1 MRGVASRS
9 QEMERRSLSAH
20 QAAEPLN
27 LLNDREEFHMRGT
40 TTRRTNRRIATAF
53 LLVAVASSL
62 VLQTQN
68 VPTTH
73 AASREPVRARHGI
86 VASTNEIASHVGVDI
101 MKRGGNAVDAAIAV
115 AFALAVTHPAAGNLG
130 GGGFMM
136 IRLNDGRTTA
146 IDYREMAPAAA
157 TRNIYLDKNG
167 KVIEGE
173 GGSIE
178 GYRAAGVPG
187 TVRGME
193 LALKKY
199 GSGKM
204 SWAQLIEPARRLA
217 ANGFNVTYT
226 LSRSLRGSREYLSKY
241 PETKRIYLNN
251 GKFHNEGDVFVQP
264 DLAATFA
271 RLQQRGPNEF
281 YTGQTAQL
289 IAADMKRNNGLLT
302 LDDLR
307 GYVAK
312 ERQPLRGNY
321 RGYEVIS
328 MPPPSSGGAVLI
340 EMLNILEG
348 YDFKKM
354 DWASSNRYH
363 LMTEAMRRA
372 FADRA
377 EYMGDTDFAKVPLA
391 GLVDKRYAAQL
402 RNTIDPERAS
412 SSEQVKAGKPVGYES
427 DETTHFTVVDA
438 DGNAVANTYTLNN
451 SYGSAVVAK
460 GTGLIMNDEMDDFA
474 AKPGTPNLY
483 GLIQGERNAVAPR
496 KRPLSAMTPT
506 FVLRKDGS
514 LWFTVGSPGGPT
526 IINTVLDVIT
536 NVIDYGMNIQQAI
549 DAPRIHHQW
558 LPDEL
563 VFEPYGLS
571 GDTQNALT
579 ARGHKLAKPRYLGDA
594 EGIMIEEKT
603 GVRLGATDPRRSD
616 GLAVGY

>member
-1 MRGVASRS
+1 MKEMRSKLFLGLRVLLAV
-9 QEMERRSLSAH
+9 SLIAVFCST
-20 QAAEPLN
+20 QIPSVSP
-27 LLNDREEFHMRGT
+27 GSSST
-40 TTRRTNRRIATAF
+40 T
-53 LLVAVASSL
+53 L
-62 VLQTQN
+62 
-68 VPTTH
+68 

-86 VASTNEIASHVGVDI
+86 VASTNEIASKVGVEI

-115 AFALAVTHPAAGNLG
+115 AFALTVTHPAAGNLG

-136 IRLNDGRTTA
+136 IRLQNGTTTA

-157 TRNIYLDKNG
+157 TRNVYLDKNG
-167 KVIEGE
+167 NVIEGE
-173 GGSIE
+173 GGPLE

-199 GSGKM
+199 GSGRLT
-204 SWAQLIEPARRLA
+204 WAQLIEPARRLA
-217 ANGFNVTYT
+217 ANGFTVNNT
-226 LSRSLRGSREYLSKY
+226 LARGLRGNREYLSKY
-241 PETKRIYLNN
+241 TETKRIYLNN
-251 GKFHNEGDVFVQP
+251 GKFYNEGDLFVQP
-264 DLAATFA
+264 DLAATFG

-281 YTGQTAQL
+281 YEGQTAQL
-289 IAADMKRNNGLLT
+289 IAADMKRHNGLMT

-348 YDFKKM
+348 YDLKKM
-354 DWASSNRYH
+354 DWASSDRYH

-377 EYMGDTDFAKVPLA
+377 EYMGDADFVKVPIA
-391 GLVDKRYAAQL
+391 GLIDKKYAAQL
-402 RNTIDPERAS
+402 RQTINPERAS
-412 SSEQVKAGKPVGYES
+412 SSEQVKAGKPLGYES
-427 DETTHFTVVDA
+427 EETTHFAVVDA
-438 DGNAVANTYTLNN
+438 EGNAVANTYTLNN
-451 SYGSAVVAK
+451 SYGSAAVAR
-460 GTGLIMNDEMDDFA
+460 GTGLLLNDEMDDFA

-549 DAPRIHHQW
+549 DAPRIYHQW

-603 GVRLGATDPRRSD
+603 GMRLGATDPRRSD

>member
-1 MRGVASRS
+1 MFQSRIRAIASFVGV
-9 QEMERRSLSAH
+9 SLLIVSILCLP
-20 QAAEPLN
+20 QSGRLPGVELAA
-27 LLNDREEFHMRGT
+27 
-40 TTRRTNRRIATAF
+40 
-53 LLVAVASSL
+53 
-62 VLQTQN
+62 
-68 VPTTH
+68 H
-73 AASREPVRARHGI
+73 AASRDPVRARHGV
-86 VASTNEIASHVGVDI
+86 VASTNEVASQVGVDI

-136 IRLNDGRTTA
+136 IRLKDGRTTA

-157 TRNIYLDKNG
+157 DRNVYLDKNG
-167 KVIEGE
+167 NVIKGE

-199 GSGKM
+199 GSHRLTW
-204 SWAQLIEPARRLA
+204 SQLIEPARRLA
-217 ANGFNVTYT
+217 ANGFTVTNS
-226 LSRSLRGSREYLSKY
+226 LARGLRGNRDYLSKY

-251 GKFHNEGDVFVQP
+251 GKFYNEGDLFVQP
-264 DLAATFA
+264 ELGATFA
-271 RLQQRGPNEF
+271 RLQRGGPTEF
-281 YTGQTAQL
+281 YEGQTAKL
-289 IAADMKRNNGLLT
+289 IVEDLKRHDGLITMDDM
-302 LDDLR
+302 R

-312 ERQPLRGNY
+312 ERETLRGTY

-328 MPPPSSGGAVLI
+328 MPPPSSGGAVLL

-348 YDFKKM
+348 YDLKKM
-354 DWASSNRYH
+354 DWASSDRYH

-377 EYMGDTDFAKVPLA
+377 EYMGDTDFVKVPIA
-391 GLVDKRYAAQL
+391 GLIDKSYASKL
-402 RNTIDPERAS
+402 RNSIDPQRAS
-412 SSEQVKAGKPVGYES
+412 TSEQVKAGKPTGYES

-460 GTGLIMNDEMDDFA
+460 GTGIIMNDEMDDFA

-526 IINTVLDVIT
+526 IINTVFDVIT
-536 NVIDYGMNIQQAI
+536 NVIDYNMDIQQAI

-563 VFEPYGLS
+563 VYEPYGLS
-571 GDTQNALT
+571 GDTQKALSQ
-579 ARGHKLAKPRYLGDA
+579 RGHKLVDKPRYLGDC

-603 GVRLGATDPRRSD
+603 GIRLGATDPRRSD

>member
-1 MRGVASRS
+1 MKLKPFMTKQFLPMIAVIAALCLTQIAPMR
-9 QEMERRSLSAH
+9 
-20 QAAEPLN
+20 
-27 LLNDREEFHMRGT
+27 
-40 TTRRTNRRIATAF
+40 
-53 LLVAVASSL
+53 LVAV
-62 VLQTQN
+62 
-68 VPTTH
+68 
-73 AASREPVRARHGI
+73 AASREPVRARQGI
-86 VASTNEIASHVGVDI
+86 VASTNEVASRVGVDI

-136 IRLNDGRTTA
+136 IRLRDGRATA

-157 TRNIYLDKNG
+157 TRDIYLDKNG
-167 KVIEGE
+167 NVIEGE

-199 GSGKM
+199 GSGKLT
-204 SWAQLIEPARRLA
+204 WAQLVEPARRLA
-217 ANGFNVTYT
+217 ANGFTVTYS
-226 LSRSLRGSREYLSKY
+226 LARGLRGNREYLSKY

-251 GKFHNEGDVFVQP
+251 GKFYNEGDVFVQT
-264 DLAATFA
+264 DLAATFT

-281 YTGQTAQL
+281 YEGETARL
-289 IAADMKRNNGLLT
+289 IAADMKRHNGLMT

-321 RGYEVIS
+321 RGYEVLS

-348 YDFKKM
+348 YDLKKM
-354 DWASSNRYH
+354 DWASSDRYH

-377 EYMGDTDFAKVPLA
+377 EYMGDTDFVKVPLA
-391 GLVDKRYAAQL
+391 GLIDKKYAAQL
-402 RNTIDPERAS
+402 RQTINPDRAS
-412 SSEQVKAGKPVGYES
+412 SSEQVKAGKPMGYES

-438 DGNAVANTYTLNN
+438 EGNAVANTYTLNN
-451 SYGSAVVAK
+451 SYGSAAVAK
-460 GTGLIMNDEMDDFA
+460 GTGLLLNDEMDDFA
-474 AKPGTPNLY
+474 AKPGTPNFY

-526 IINTVLDVIT
+526 IINTALCVIT

-563 VFEPYGLS
+563 IFEPYGLS

-603 GVRLGATDPRRSD
+603 GTRLGATDPRRSD

>member
-1 MRGVASRS
+1 MKMWTCRTIRTLVALIVLAATA
-9 QEMERRSLSAH
+9 SL
-20 QAAEPLN
+20 PLN
-27 LLNDREEFHMRGT
+27 TYRPM
-40 TTRRTNRRIATAF
+40 
-53 LLVAVASSL
+53 SS
-62 VLQTQN
+62 VL
-68 VPTTH
+68 

-86 VASTNEIASHVGVDI
+86 VASTNEVASQVGVDI
-101 MKRGGNAVDAAIAV
+101 MKRGGNAIDAAIAV

-136 IRLNDGRTTA
+136 VRLKDGRATA

-157 TRNIYLDKNG
+157 HRDVYLDKNG

-199 GSGKM
+199 GSHRLTW
-204 SWAQLIEPARRLA
+204 SQLIEPARRLA
-217 ANGFNVTYT
+217 ANGFIVTNS
-226 LSRSLRGSREYLSKY
+226 LARGLRGNREYLSKY

-251 GKFHNEGDVFVQP
+251 GKFYNEGDLFVQP
-264 DLAATFA
+264 ELGATFA
-271 RLQQRGPNEF
+271 RLQRSGPNEF
-281 YTGQTAQL
+281 YEGQTAKL
-289 IAADMKRNNGLLT
+289 IVDDMKRHNGLIT
-302 LDDLR
+302 MDDMR

-312 ERQPLRGNY
+312 EREPLRGTY
-321 RGYEVIS
+321 RGYDVIS
-328 MPPPSSGGAVLI
+328 MPPPSSGGSVLL

-348 YDFKKM
+348 YDLKKL
-354 DWASSNRYH
+354 DWASSDRYH

-377 EYMGDTDFAKVPLA
+377 EYMGDTDFVKVPIA
-391 GLVDKRYAAQL
+391 GLIDKKYASQL
-402 RNTIDPERAS
+402 RSTIDPQRAS
-412 SSEQVKAGKPVGYES
+412 TSEQVKAGKPVGYES
-427 DETTHFTVVDA
+427 NETTHFTVVDA

-536 NVIDYGMNIQQAI
+536 NVIDYNMNIQQAI

-563 VFEPYGLS
+563 VYEPYGLS
-571 GDTQNALT
+571 GDTQKALA
-579 ARGHKLAKPRYLGDA
+579 ARGHKLVDKPRYLGDC

-603 GVRLGATDPRRSD
+603 GIRLGATDPRRSD

>member
-1 MRGVASRS
+1 MNRSKSLKRIRLGAS
-9 QEMERRSLSAH
+9 LLLLVCFSA
-20 QAAEPLN
+20 ALN
-27 LLNDREEFHMRGT
+27 LAPSRVYV
-40 TTRRTNRRIATAF
+40 APTAI
-53 LLVAVASSL
+53 
-62 VLQTQN
+62 
-68 VPTTH
+68 
-73 AASREPVRARHGI
+73 AASREPVRARHGV
-86 VASTNEIASHVGVDI
+86 VASTNEVASRVGVDV

-136 IRLNDGRTTA
+136 IRLKDGRTTA

-157 TRNIYLDKNG
+157 SRNVYLDKNG
-167 KVIEGE
+167 NVIKGE

-199 GSGKM
+199 GSGKL

-217 ANGFNVTYT
+217 ADGFTVTRT
-226 LSRSLRGSREYLSKY
+226 LSRSLRGKREVSQNGETVEEDSYYLATY

-251 GKFHNEGDVFVQP
+251 GKFYNEGDLFRQP

-271 RLQQRGPNEF
+271 RLQRGGPNEF
-281 YTGQTAQL
+281 YQGQTARM
-289 IAADMKRNNGLLT
+289 IADDMQRHNGLIT
-302 LDDLR
+302 MEDMR

-312 ERQPLRGNY
+312 ERTPLRGNY
-321 RGYEVIS
+321 RGYEIIS

-348 YDFKKM
+348 YDLKKM
-354 DWASSNRYH
+354 DAASSDRYH
-363 LMTEAMRRA
+363 VMTEAMRRA

-377 EYMGDTDFAKVPLA
+377 EYMGDTDFVKVPIA
-391 GLVDKRYAAQL
+391 GLIDKKYAAQL
-402 RNTIDPERAS
+402 RSTINADHAS
-412 SSEQVKAGKPVGYES
+412 TSEQVKAGKPLGYES
-427 DETTHFTVVDA
+427 EETTHFTVVDA
-438 DGNAVANTYTLNN
+438 DGNAVSNTYTLNN

-460 GTGLIMNDEMDDFA
+460 GTGIIMNDEMDDFA

-536 NVIDYGMNIQQAI
+536 NVIDFNMNIQQAI

-563 VFEPYGLS
+563 VYEPYGLS
-571 GDTQNALT
+571 GDTQKALT
-579 ARGHKLAKPRYLGDA
+579 SRGHKLVKRPRYLGDC

-603 GVRLGATDPRRSD
+603 GIRLGATDPRRSD

>member
-1 MRGVASRS
+1 MIKIKRVLGLLFLSLGVIAAPYLPLLRS
-9 QEMERRSLSAH
+9 A
-20 QAAEPLN
+20 PLN
-27 LLNDREEFHMRGT
+27 LT
-40 TTRRTNRRIATAF
+40 
-53 LLVAVASSL
+53 VV
-62 VLQTQN
+62 
-68 VPTTH
+68 

-86 VASTNEIASHVGVDI
+86 VASTNQIASQVGVNI
-101 MKRGGNAVDAAIAV
+101 LKRGGNAIDAAIAV

-136 IRLNDGRTTA
+136 IRLKDGRTTA

-157 TRNIYLDKNG
+157 TRNIYLDKKGN
-167 KVIEGE
+167 VIEGE

-199 GSGKM
+199 GSGNLTW
-204 SWAQLIEPARRLA
+204 SQLIEPARRLA
-217 ANGFNVTYT
+217 AKGFTVNYT
-226 LSRSLRGSREYLSKY
+226 LARGLRGNREYLSKS

-251 GKFHNEGDVFVQP
+251 GKFFNEGDTFVQP
-264 DLAATFA
+264 DLAATFT

-281 YTGQTAQL
+281 YEGQTAL
-289 IAADMKRNNGLLT
+289 MIVDDLKRHNGLMTMADM
-302 LDDLR
+302 R

-312 ERQPLRGNY
+312 EREPLRGNY
-321 RGYEVIS
+321 RGYEIIS

-354 DWASSNRYH
+354 DLASSDRYH

-377 EYMGDTDFAKVPLA
+377 EYMGDTDFVKVPIA
-391 GLVDKRYAAQL
+391 GLIDKKYAAQL
-402 RNTIDPERAS
+402 RNTIDPQRAS
-412 SSEQVKAGKPVGYES
+412 SSEQVKAGKPAGYES
-427 DETTHFTVVDA
+427 EETTHFTVVDA
-438 DGNAVANTYTLNN
+438 YGNAVANTYTLNN

-460 GTGLIMNDEMDDFA
+460 GTGVIMNDEMDDFA

-483 GLIQGERNAVAPR
+483 GLIQGERNAVAPH

-506 FVLRKDGS
+506 FVLRKDGT

-536 NVIDYGMNIQQAI
+536 DVIDYGMTIQQAI

-563 VFEPYGLS
+563 VYEPYGLS
-571 GDTQNALT
+571 GDTQRALT
-579 ARGHKLAKPRYLGDA
+579 ARGHNLVNKPRYLGDC
-594 EGIMIEEKT
+594 EGIMIEEQT
-603 GVRLGATDPRRSD
+603 GIRLGATDPRRSD